1 MNWDDV
7 RIFLAVARSG
17 QILAAARSLGLNHA
31 TVGRRITALERD
43 LQTRLLIRRTVGC
56 ELTGEG
62 ETFLASAERMET
74 EMLGAQAQIGRTD
87 AALAGVV
94 RIGAP
99 DGFGISFLAPRLGE
113 LTSRHPGLK
122 IQLVPV
128 PRSFS
133 LSRREAD
140 IAITVERPDA
150 GRLVARK
157 LVDYSL
163 GLYAAASYLA
173 ERPAPASLEE
183 LKNHRLIGYVEDLVF
198 SPSLNFSLELSRHW
212 EAGFEI
218 SSAVGQMQ
226 AVKAGAGIGILHDFA
241 AREEPTLVRVLPHK
255 SILRAYWMVFHESM
269 RDLMRVRVVSEFI
282 SQCVAKER
290 AIFLPGDNWAAEHG
304 T

>member
-183 LKNHRLIGYVEDLVF
+183 LVF